1 MIYNVNYDD
10 EPAFS
15 NRKPKPFR
23 KSKDEGWD
31 DEPVRQDKKRK
42 KGPDYSLNRKAKR
55 GEE

>member
-1 MIYNVNYDD
+1 MNYFAFD
-10 EPAFS
+10 EESTFS

-23 KSKDEGWD
+23 KNQDDDWG
-31 DEPVRQDKKRK
+31 DEPKRVDKKRK

>member
-1 MIYNVNYDD
+1 MNWMKLMD
-10 EPAFS
+10 EDAAFS

-23 KSKDEGWD
+23 KSQDEYD
-31 DEPVRQDKKRK
+31 DEPKRIDKKRK